1 MNNKE
6 TESNKQEELE
16 IQETSPSKVSLFIDD
31 IKNWINQQNKV
42 FFFGIVAI
50 ISVTA
55 LYVAYT
61 YLYKMP
67 KEKKGLEALYITQEL
82 FDVDSFNSVLK
93 TAPKLAAEYS
103 GTKAGNLANYYAGV
117 SYLRTGNSK
126 KAIEFL
132 SDVSFSDR
140 MMKPQAIGL
149 LGDAYIES
157 KDLEKGL
164 KQYLKAVKSS
174 KNELSEIWWSKKAA
188 RVYEKQENWKS
199 ALAIYEDL
207 LEKYKTNE
215 DLIDLPKHIARA
227 EAKLDIY

>member
-16 IQETSPSKVSLFIDD
+16 MKETGPSKVSLFIDD

-42 FFFGIVAI
+42 VFFGLVSIIAIV
-50 ISVTA
+50 S
-55 LYVAYT
+55 LYIAYT
-61 YLYKMP
+61 FLYKMP
-67 KEKKGLEALYITQEL
+67 KEKKGLDALFTTQEL
-82 FDVDSFNSVLK
+82 FDIDSFNSVLK
-93 TAPKLAAEYS
+93 TAPKLADEYS
-103 GTKAGNLANYYAGV
+103 GTKAGNLASYYAGV

-164 KQYLKAVKSS
+164 KQYLKAIKSS
-174 KNELSEIWWSKKAA
+174 KNELSEVWWSKKAA

-207 LEKYKTNE
+207 LENHKTSE
-215 DLIDLPKHIARA
+215 DLIDLPKYIARA
-227 EAKLDIY
+227 KAKLDIY